1 MIMRIVTIMTLYL
14 SLPTKTLNPSTNIAE
29 NVAHL
34 PLGPGRNL
42 IIVKRKLAIMGI
54 SAIKNI
60 DESEDVEKKIRILIS
75 WEYPSKKKGRSA
87 RIPPNL

>member
-1 MIMRIVTIMTLYL
+1 MTGQFQFFQ
-14 SLPTKTLNPSTNIAE
+14 SLPHKKADFVKKKPAE
-29 NVAHL
+29 HGV
-34 PLGPGRNL
+34 